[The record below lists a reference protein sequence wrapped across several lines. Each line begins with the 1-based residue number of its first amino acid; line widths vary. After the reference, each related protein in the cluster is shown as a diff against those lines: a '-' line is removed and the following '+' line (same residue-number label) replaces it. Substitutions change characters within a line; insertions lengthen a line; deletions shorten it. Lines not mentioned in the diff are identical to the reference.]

1 MILGSNQAPPSP
13 GINPIL
19 RKVTPNFA
27 LSDEILISA
36 KQATSFPNP
45 IAGPFIA
52 AITGTSIFQIALIIL

>member
-1 MILGSNQAPPSP
+1 MIFGNNQAPPSP

-45 IAGPFIA
+45 IAA
-52 AITGTSIFQIALIIL
+52 RLLQQ

>member
-1 MILGSNQAPPSP
+1 MIFGNNQAPPSP

-27 LSDEILISA
+27 LFDEILISA

-52 AITGTSIFQIALIIL
+52 AITGT